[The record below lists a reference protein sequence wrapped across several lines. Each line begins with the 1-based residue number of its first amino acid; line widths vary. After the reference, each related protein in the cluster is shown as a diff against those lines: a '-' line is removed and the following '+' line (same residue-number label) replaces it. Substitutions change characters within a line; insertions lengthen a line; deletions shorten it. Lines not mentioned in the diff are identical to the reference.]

1 MKKLLSMLCVFTLAF
16 ALLTGCAPATNAPS
30 PSPSPES
37 TATPTPSAAPEVETP
52 ASQPALTRVTALKGP
67 TAMGL
72 VKLMKDADA
81 GETAGLSVQFNI
93 VASVD
98 EVTPKIVQGEVD
110 IAAVPANL
118 ASVLYN
124 NTEGAVQVLAI
135 NTLGVLYIVQSGDSI
150 DSVQD
155 LRGKTIYASGK
166 GATPEYALNYIL
178 KENGIDP
185 AKDVT
190 LEWKSEHA
198 ECLSALMAQQDA
210 IALLPQP
217 FVTTAMQK
225 SESIRVALDLNAE
238 WDKLQADAE
247 QPSALITG
255 VVVARKEFVKSNPE
269 AVDAFLDQYRESV
282 AYVNGNV
289 KDAAQLVGEYGIV
302 TAEVAEQ
309 AIPACNITFVEGE
322 EMKGK
327 LSGYLKT
334 LLEQNP
340 KSVGGKLPADDFYFV
355 R

>member
-16 ALLTGCAPATNAPS
+16 ALFTGCAPATNAPS

-37 TATPTPSAAPEVETP
+37 TATPAPSAAPEVETP

-81 GETAGLSVQFNI
+81 GETAGLSAQFNI

-269 AVDAFLDQYRESV
+269 AVGAFLDQYRESV